1 MSVLNLAGCAGERNL
16 GVGLGGLGPHAAIN
30 LPGVMGGRIWGVAG
44 ERAGGIPQPQDKLS
58 IHANFWR

>member
-16 GVGLGGLGPHAAIN
+16 GVGSGGWEAGAALN
-30 LPGVMGGRIWGVAG
+30 LPGAMVGRIWGVAG